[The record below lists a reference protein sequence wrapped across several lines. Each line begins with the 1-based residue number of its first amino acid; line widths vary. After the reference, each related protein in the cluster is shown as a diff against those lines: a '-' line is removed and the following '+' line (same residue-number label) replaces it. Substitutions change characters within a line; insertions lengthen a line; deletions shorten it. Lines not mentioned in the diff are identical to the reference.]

1 MLLRVVFACLTTLL
15 IVATS
20 ACEEPTPD
28 EGNACYEPGATTTD
42 PEGNELVC
50 R

>member
-1 MLLRVVFACLTTLL
+1 MLLRVVFACLTALL